1 MVSWTRFSDL
11 SPCQQVGDAGKEFKT
26 KSGLQLS
33 CHGARRHR
41 TKAHNSRETQPT
53 FSTYISR
60 MNQFHRKQLSG
71 QALIEF
77 ALVALVLYLIVGA
90 ALTFGIWIYA
100 AGQIQQAAN
109 VGARELSQTPLPF
122 DSTFESALDNSVV
135 RQRIYDDRWLVI
147 DLGQLEAANPNYNFF
162 RDVVPEMPL
171 LNQQL
176 ASLYIVDSFDHDN
189 NSGTDDVR
197 LMRYPGALLTRDE
210 AISSPAL
217 TSKPWVAQ
225 QYTVQI
231 PIVVERA
238 AGHNGGGGGESIRWV
253 NVVEEIDTEE
263 LPDDDLGE
271 NPDPFS
277 LENTNTEMRGVV
289 ALRIHYP
296 AQSAWLSSYQ
306 DRGPFVPNAD
316 DPNVADDSAV
326 TTINSSSQAGS
337 LIERPLVGTNHIGES
352 IYTGTYGGKYG
363 LGIHGAMT
371 SPQLTGSGSGIRPYR
386 RVLVSHAIFRR
397 EVFTSNSP

>member
-1 MVSWTRFSDL
+1 
-11 SPCQQVGDAGKEFKT
+11 
-26 KSGLQLS
+26 
-33 CHGARRHR
+33 
-41 TKAHNSRETQPT
+41 
-53 FSTYISR
+53 
-60 MNQFHRKQLSG
+60 MNQARPKQRSG

-77 ALVALVLYLIVGA
+77 ALVALVLYMIVGA
-90 ALTFGIWIYA
+90 ALTFGIWIHA

-122 DSTFESALDNSVV
+122 DSTFETALNTSVV
-135 RQRIYDDRWLVI
+135 RQRVYDDRWLVI
-147 DLGQLEAANPNYNFF
+147 DLDQLETANPNYNFF
-162 RDVVPEMPL
+162 EDVVPEMPL

-176 ASLYIVDSFDHDN
+176 ASLYIVDSFDHDSN
-189 NSGTDDVR
+189 PATDDIR
-197 LMRYPGALLTRDE
+197 LMRYPGALLTRGDPVT
-210 AISSPAL
+210 SPAL

-231 PIVVERA
+231 PIVVDRTG
-238 AGHNGGGGGESIRWV
+238 GHNGGGGAERIRWV
-253 NVVEEIDTEE
+253 DVVEEIDTEDI
-263 LPDDDLGE
+263 PDDNLGD

-277 LENTNTEMRGVV
+277 LENSNPDMQGVV

-306 DRGPFVPNAD
+306 DRGAFVPNGG
-316 DPNVADDSAV
+316 DPNVANDSAV
-326 TTINSSSQAGS
+326 VATNSPTQSGT
-337 LIERPLVGTNHIGES
+337 LIERPLVQSNGVGED

-371 SPQLTGSGSGIRPYR
+371 SPELTGSGIGIRPYR

-397 EVFTSNSP
+397 EIFTSNSP

>member
-1 MVSWTRFSDL
+1 MRM
-11 SPCQQVGDAGKEFKT
+11 
-26 KSGLQLS
+26 KSIAQ
-33 CHGARRHR
+33 RRR
-41 TKAHNSRETQPT
+41 
-53 FSTYISR
+53 
-60 MNQFHRKQLSG
+60 SG

-77 ALVALVLYLIVGA
+77 ALVALVLYLLVGA
-90 ALTFGIWIYA
+90 ALTFGLWIFA

-122 DSTFESALDNSVV
+122 DSTFEEALDTTTV

-147 DLGQLEAANPNYNFF
+147 DLDQLEASNPSYNFF
-162 RDVVPEMPL
+162 EDVVPEMPL

-176 ASLYIVDSFDHDN
+176 ASLYIVDRFDHDN
-189 NSGTDDVR
+189 NPATAGVR
-197 LMRYPGALLTRDE
+197 LMRYPGALLNRSDT
-210 AISSPAL
+210 ISTPAL
-217 TSKPWVAQ
+217 TDKPWVAQ
-225 QYTVQI
+225 QYAVQI
-231 PIVVERA
+231 PIVTERS
-238 AGHNGGGGGESIRWV
+238 GGQNGGGGGELIRWV

-263 LPDDDLGE
+263 LPADNQGV

-277 LENTNTEMRGVV
+277 LENSNTDRRGVV

-306 DRGPFVPNAD
+306 DRGVLAPNAGT
-316 DPNVADDSAV
+316 PNSANDSAV
-326 TTINSSSQAGS
+326 VVTNGNSQVGS
-337 LIERPLVGTNHIGES
+337 LIERSLTGSNNNGES

-371 SPQLTGSGSGIRPYR
+371 SPALTGSAIGIRPYR

-397 EVFTSNSP
+397 EIFTSNAP

>member
-1 MVSWTRFSDL
+1 
-11 SPCQQVGDAGKEFKT
+11 
-26 KSGLQLS
+26 
-33 CHGARRHR
+33 
-41 TKAHNSRETQPT
+41 
-53 FSTYISR
+53 
-60 MNQFHRKQLSG
+60 MNQFHRKKRSG

-90 ALTFGIWIYA
+90 ALTFGLWLYA

-122 DSTFESALDNSVV
+122 DSTFETALDTLIV

-147 DLGQLEAANPNYNFF
+147 DLDQLEASNPNYNFF
-162 RDVVPEMPL
+162 EDVVPEMPL

-176 ASLYIVDSFDHDN
+176 ASLYIVDRFDHDN
-189 NSGTDDVR
+189 NAATSDVR
-197 LMRYPGALLTRDE
+197 LMRYPGALLTRTD
-210 AISSPAL
+210 AISTPAL
-217 TSKPWVAQ
+217 TGKPWVAQ
-225 QYTVQI
+225 QYVVQI
-231 PIVVERA
+231 PIVVERT
-238 AGHNGGGGGESIRWV
+238 AGHSGGGGGERIRWV
-253 NVVEEIDTEE
+253 NVVEEIDTEG
-263 LPDDDLGE
+263 LPDEDSGE

-277 LENTNTEMRGVV
+277 LENSNTDMRGVV

-306 DRGPFVPNAD
+306 DRGPFVINTD
-316 DPNVADDSAV
+316 DPNVADDAAV
-326 TTINSSSQAGS
+326 VVIDNSNQSGS
-337 LIERPLVGTNHIGES
+337 LIERPLTGTNASGDS
-352 IYTGTYGGKYG
+352 IYAGTYGGKYG

-397 EVFTSNSP
+397 EVFTSSSP

>member
-1 MVSWTRFSDL
+1 
-11 SPCQQVGDAGKEFKT
+11 
-26 KSGLQLS
+26 
-33 CHGARRHR
+33 
-41 TKAHNSRETQPT
+41 
-53 FSTYISR
+53 
-60 MNQFHRKQLSG
+60 MNQHHRKQRSG

-90 ALTFGIWIYA
+90 ALTFGIWLYA

-122 DSTFESALDNSVV
+122 DSTFESALDTSVV

-162 RDVVPEMPL
+162 KDVVPEMPL

-176 ASLYIVDSFDHDN
+176 ASLYIVDEFDHDN
-189 NSGTDDVR
+189 NAGTANIR

-217 TSKPWVAQ
+217 TGKPWVAQ
-225 QYTVQI
+225 QYAVQI

-263 LPDDDLGE
+263 LPEDDLGE

-326 TTINSSSQAGS
+326 TTINSSSQAGG
-337 LIERPLVGTNHIGES
+337 LIERPLIGTNNIGDS

-371 SPQLTGSGSGIRPYR
+371 SPQLTGSGSGIRPFR